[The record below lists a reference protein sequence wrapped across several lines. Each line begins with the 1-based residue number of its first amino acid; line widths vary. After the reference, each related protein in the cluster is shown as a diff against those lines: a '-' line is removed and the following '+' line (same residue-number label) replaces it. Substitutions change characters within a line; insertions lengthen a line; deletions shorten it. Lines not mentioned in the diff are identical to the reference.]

1 MQVIGNLF
9 QRLIALCCYQCY
21 GHMPLSILEI
31 LIVFPEG
38 HQSDTTVFKMNLTR
52 EMKKNVGFNMY
63 QNVNAS

>member
-1 MQVIGNLF
+1 
-9 QRLIALCCYQCY
+9 
-21 GHMPLSILEI
+21 MPLSILEI